1 MQRIKSLVTALDVC
15 GSGALLGAALALATI
30 VGPFVVIPE
39 AEALRLFISMFSA
52 SLAAFALARTV
63 QIGHHM
69 RTRVDPRRARRQ
81 RAAEVEALPQ
91 ADATP
96 PVPNPFQ
103 RAA

>member
-15 GSGALLGAALALATI
+15 GLGALFAATLALVDAS
-30 VGPFVVIPE
+30 GFVAVVPVT
-39 AEALRLFISMFSA
+39 EALPMFMTA
-52 SLAAFALARTV
+52 FAAAVGAFALARTV
-63 QIGHHM
+63 QIGHLM
-69 RTRVDPRRARRQ
+69 STRVDPRRARER
-81 RAAEVEALPQ
+81 RAAQIEVLAQ